1 MKIVLPDENTTTLKT
16 DIVVITQTI
25 INRVIFRMFTLLSDD
40 GVIISYLHLNYKTIE
55 KILTDNTLVLQ
66 C

>member
-1 MKIVLPDENTTTLKT
+1 MKIVLPDENTTTHKT

-25 INRVIFRMFTLLSDD
+25 IRVIFRMFTLLSDD

>member
-1 MKIVLPDENTTTLKT
+1 MKIVLPDENTTTHKT

-55 KILTDNTLVLQ
+55 KIPTDNTLVLQ

>member
-1 MKIVLPDENTTTLKT
+1 MKIVLPDENTTTHKT